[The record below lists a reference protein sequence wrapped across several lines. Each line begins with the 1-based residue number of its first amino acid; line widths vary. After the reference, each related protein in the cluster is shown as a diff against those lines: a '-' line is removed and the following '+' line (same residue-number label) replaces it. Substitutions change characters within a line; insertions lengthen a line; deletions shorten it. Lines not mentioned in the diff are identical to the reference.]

1 MQAAL
6 KKVLAG
12 EYLSQEEAEEI
23 FRESLSGSADPVVLA
38 GLLVAMA
45 QRGESAD
52 EVTGAA
58 AALRHTMTP
67 FEHDFEDAIDT
78 CGTGGDGLGTFNIST
93 TSAIIAAAAGAKVV
107 KHGNRAVSSSCG
119 SADLLEALGIK
130 LELSAEAARGCLNEL
145 GITFLFAPAYHPSMR
160 HAGPIRRALGVRTIF
175 NLIGP
180 LANPGRVQRQVL
192 GVSDPRHLN
201 LHAAALEKLG
211 VRKAIVVHGGGG
223 ADELTLQSGN
233 QAIEIDPEA
242 GTSAVLIDA
251 ESLGLRPCPVS
262 ELKGGDAQTNLAI
275 LEKVLAGEESPIL
288 DAVLLNTATAL
299 YTAGL
304 GDSVEEGLDLAKSAV
319 ESGKA
324 RDTLKRWAELSQ
336 KLGGQA

>member
-12 EYLSQEEAEEI
+12 EYLSQDEAEQI

-67 FEHDFEDAIDT
+67 FEHEFEDAIDT

-93 TSAIIAAAAGAKVV
+93 TQPSSQLRRERRS

-119 SADLLEALGIK
+119 SADLLEAW
-130 LELSAEAARGCLNEL
+130 ESSWSSRRRARGCLNEL

-160 HAGPIRRALGVRTIF
+160 HAGPIRRALGVHHLQ
-175 NLIGP
+175 LIGP
-180 LANPGRVQRQVL
+180 LANPGRVRRQVL
-192 GVSDPRHLN
+192 
-201 LHAAALEKLG
+201 EF
-211 VRKAIVVHGGGG
+211 
-223 ADELTLQSGN
+223 
-233 QAIEIDPEA
+233 
-242 GTSAVLIDA
+242 
-251 ESLGLRPCPVS
+251 
-262 ELKGGDAQTNLAI
+262 QTQDI
-275 LEKVLAGEESPIL
+275 
-288 DAVLLNTATAL
+288 
-299 YTAGL
+299 
-304 GDSVEEGLDLAKSAV
+304 
-319 ESGKA
+319 
-324 RDTLKRWAELSQ
+324 
-336 KLGGQA
+336 